1 MLHKITLVI
10 FLTMIYLGAISQE
23 ITGFVK
29 DKKNNEPIPFSNV
42 WIKGTTTGTMSD
54 LNGEF
59 KLKLSQKDTL
69 CVSTVGYLKEEIPA
83 KTITNN
89 PLTVFMKEEIQEIN
103 EVTVKPEVS
112 RAKV

>member
-1 MLHKITLVI
+1 
-10 FLTMIYLGAISQE
+10 
-23 ITGFVK
+23 
-29 DKKNNEPIPFSNV
+29 
-42 WIKGTTTGTMSD
+42 MSD

-112 RAKV
+112 RAKVLLKKILERKRRTVKTS